1 MNTAKEIPG
10 YSEELRLTY
19 GLTPDSVVLDA
30 GGYRGDWASEI
41 NRRYGCAVRVLEPIK
56 SFYRQIVDR
65 FAGNHRV
72 QVYNF
77 GLGAVP
83 GTADFGIQNDST
95 GKFAGA
101 TERELVRIEGVEDV
115 LREIGSDIDL
125 VKMNIEGS
133 EFDVVEKLLDTG
145 LISRVKNLQVQ
156 WHPVVPNAEARWAV
170 IQGRLPQTHHL
181 TFDSGWVWQNW
192 SLNT

>member
-1 MNTAKEIPG
+1 MSTTKEIPG

-19 GLTPDSVVLDA
+19 RLGPDSLVVDA

-41 NRRYGCAVRVLEPIK
+41 NRRYGCSVRVLEPIK
-56 SFYRQIVDR
+56 QFYHRIADR

-77 GLGAVP
+77 GLGAVA

-101 TERELVRIEGVEDV
+101 TEREVVRIEGIEDV
-115 LREIGSDIDL
+115 MKEIGRDL
-125 VKMNIEGS
+125 GLMKLNIEGG
-133 EFDVVEKLLDTG
+133 EFEVVEKLLDTG
-145 LISRVKNLQVQ
+145 LIARIQNLQVQ

-170 IQGRLPQTHHL
+170 IQGRLPKTHHL

-192 SLNT
+192 ERT